1 MVEYHSATGHNN
13 QILEETTMLSDAV
26 QKALN
31 DQIQKE
37 FHSAYI
43 YLSMAA
49 YFEAE
54 NLPGAAHWMRHQAEE
69 EQEHAMKI
77 FEFVNDRGGRVVL
90 QAIGQ
95 PPVDFASPLAVF
107 EASYAHEQ
115 KVTKSIH
122 DLYALAVKEND
133 YPTQVMLQW
142 FIDEQVEEEK
152 NASAIVAQLKMVG
165 DSPAA
170 MFMIDRH
177 LGSRAED

>member
-1 MVEYHSATGHNN
+1 
-13 QILEETTMLSDAV
+13 MLNPAIE
-26 QKALN
+26 QALN

-43 YLSMAA
+43 YLGMSA

-77 FEFVNDRGGRVVL
+77 FDFINDRGGRVAL
-90 QAIGQ
+90 QAIGE
-95 PPVDFASPLAVF
+95 PPAGYGSPLAVF
-107 EASYAHEQ
+107 EAAYAHEQ
-115 KVTKSIH
+115 KVTRSIH

-152 NASAIVAQLKMVG
+152 NASAIVAQLHMVG

-170 MFMIDRH
+170 LFMIDRQ
-177 LGSRAED
+177 LAARSGE

>member
-1 MVEYHSATGHNN
+1 MLNAT
-13 QILEETTMLSDAV
+13 V
-26 QKALN
+26 QQALN
-31 DQIQKE
+31 DQVQKE
-37 FHSAYI
+37 LHSAYI

-49 YFEAE
+49 YFESE
-54 NLPGAAHWMRHQAEE
+54 NLPGAAHWMRGQAGE

-77 FEFVNDRGGRVVL
+77 FDFIINRGGRVTL
-90 QAIGQ
+90 QAIDA
-95 PPVDFASPLAVF
+95 PPATFSSPLAVF

-122 DLYALAVKEND
+122 DLYALAVKEAD

-152 NASAIVAQLKMVG
+152 NASAIMAQLKTVG

-170 MFMIDRH
+170 LFMIDRQ
-177 LGSRAED
+177 LAARSGD

>member
-1 MVEYHSATGHNN
+1 
-13 QILEETTMLSDAV
+13 MLNPAIE
-26 QKALN
+26 QALN

-43 YLSMAA
+43 YLAMSA

-77 FEFVNDRGGRVVL
+77 FDFVNDRGGRVAL
-90 QAIGQ
+90 QAIGE
-95 PPVDFASPLAVF
+95 PPAGYASPLAVF
-107 EASYAHEQ
+107 EAAYAHEQ

-122 DLYALAVKEND
+122 GLYALAVKEGD

-152 NASAIVAQLKMVG
+152 NASAIVAQLHMVG

-170 MFMIDRH
+170 LFMIDRQ
-177 LGSRAED
+177 LAARSGD

>member
-1 MVEYHSATGHNN
+1 
-13 QILEETTMLSDAV
+13 MLNPPIE
-26 QKALN
+26 QALN

-43 YLSMAA
+43 YLGMSA

-69 EQEHAMKI
+69 EQEHAMKLFDFI
-77 FEFVNDRGGRVVL
+77 NDRGGRVAL
-90 QAIGQ
+90 QAIGE
-95 PPVDFASPLAVF
+95 PPANYASPLAVF
-107 EASYAHEQ
+107 EAAYAHEQ
-115 KVTKSIH
+115 KVTQSIH
-122 DLYALAVKEND
+122 DLYALAVKEAD

-152 NASAIVAQLKMVG
+152 NASAIVAQLHMVG

-170 MFMIDRH
+170 LFMIDRQ
-177 LGSRAED
+177 LAARSGE

>member
-1 MVEYHSATGHNN
+1 
-13 QILEETTMLSDAV
+13 MLNPTV
-26 QKALN
+26 QQALN
-31 DQIQKE
+31 DQVQKE
-37 FHSAYI
+37 LHSAYI

-54 NLPGAAHWMRHQAEE
+54 NLPGAAHWMRRQAGE

-77 FEFVNDRGGRVVL
+77 FDFIQDRGGRVTL
-90 QAIGQ
+90 QAIDA
-95 PPVDFASPLAVF
+95 PPATFSSPLAVF

-122 DLYALAVKEND
+122 DLYALAVQEAD

-152 NASAIVAQLKMVG
+152 NASAIMAQLQMVG

-170 MFMIDRH
+170 LFMIDRQ
-177 LGSRAED
+177 LAARAGE

>member
-1 MVEYHSATGHNN
+1 
-13 QILEETTMLSDAV
+13 MLNSEI
-26 QKALN
+26 QQALN

-43 YLSMAA
+43 YLSMSA

-54 NLPGAAHWMRHQAEE
+54 NLAGAASWMRKQAGE
-69 EQEHAMKI
+69 EQEHALKI
-77 FEFVNDRGGRVVL
+77 FDFILDRGGHVVL

-95 PPVDFASPLAVF
+95 PAVDFASPLAVF
-107 EASYAHEQ
+107 EDAYAHER
-115 KVTKSIH
+115 KVTQSIH
-122 DLYALAVKEND
+122 DLYALALRQND

-152 NASAIVAQLKMVG
+152 TSSAIMAQLKMVG

-170 MFMIDRH
+170 LLMIDRQ
-177 LGSRAED
+177 LAARASD

>member
-1 MVEYHSATGHNN
+1 MLNAT
-13 QILEETTMLSDAV
+13 V
-26 QKALN
+26 QQALN
-31 DQIQKE
+31 DQVQKE
-37 FHSAYI
+37 LHSAYI

-54 NLPGAAHWMRHQAEE
+54 NLPGAAHWMRSQAGE

-77 FEFVNDRGGRVVL
+77 FDFIQDRGGRVTL
-90 QAIGQ
+90 QAIDA
-95 PPVDFASPLAVF
+95 PPATFASPLAVF

-122 DLYALAVKEND
+122 DLYALAVKEAD

-152 NASAIVAQLKMVG
+152 NASAIMAQLQMVG

-170 MFMIDRH
+170 LFMIDRQ
-177 LGSRAED
+177 LAARSGE

>member
-1 MVEYHSATGHNN
+1 
-13 QILEETTMLSDAV
+13 MLNPTV
-26 QKALN
+26 QQALN
-31 DQIQKE
+31 DQVQKE
-37 FHSAYI
+37 LHSAYI

-54 NLPGAAHWMRHQAEE
+54 NLPGAAHWMRSQAGE

-77 FEFVNDRGGRVVL
+77 FDFIQDRGGRVTL
-90 QAIGQ
+90 QAIDA
-95 PPVDFASPLAVF
+95 PPATFASPLAVF
-107 EASYAHEQ
+107 EAAFAHEQ

-122 DLYALAVKEND
+122 DLYALAVQEAD

-152 NASAIVAQLKMVG
+152 NASAIMAQLRMVG

-170 MFMIDRH
+170 LFMIDRQ
-177 LGSRAED
+177 LAARAGE

>member
-1 MVEYHSATGHNN
+1 
-13 QILEETTMLSDAV
+13 MLNPTV
-26 QKALN
+26 QQALN
-31 DQIQKE
+31 DQVQKE
-37 FHSAYI
+37 LHSAYI

-54 NLPGAAHWMRHQAEE
+54 NLPGAAHWMRRQAGE

-77 FEFVNDRGGRVVL
+77 YDFIHDRGGRVTL
-90 QAIGQ
+90 QAIDA
-95 PPVDFASPLAVF
+95 PPATFASPLAVF

-122 DLYALAVKEND
+122 DLYALAVKEAD

-152 NASAIVAQLKMVG
+152 NASAIVAQLQMVG

-170 MFMIDRH
+170 LFMIDRQ
-177 LGSRAED
+177 LAARSGE

>member
-1 MVEYHSATGHNN
+1 
-13 QILEETTMLSDAV
+13 MLNPTV
-26 QKALN
+26 QQALN
-31 DQIQKE
+31 DQVQKE
-37 FHSAYI
+37 LHSAYI

-54 NLPGAAHWMRHQAEE
+54 NLPGAAHWMRSQAGE

-77 FEFVNDRGGRVVL
+77 FDFIQDRGGRVTL
-90 QAIGQ
+90 QAIDA
-95 PPVDFASPLAVF
+95 PPATFSSPLAVF

-122 DLYALAVKEND
+122 DLYALAIKEGD

-152 NASAIVAQLKMVG
+152 NASAIMAQLQMVG

-170 MFMIDRH
+170 LFMIDRQ
-177 LGSRAED
+177 LAARAGE

>member
-1 MVEYHSATGHNN
+1 
-13 QILEETTMLSDAV
+13 MLNPTV
-26 QKALN
+26 QQALN
-31 DQIQKE
+31 DQVQKE
-37 FHSAYI
+37 LHSAYI

-54 NLPGAAHWMRHQAEE
+54 NLPGAAHWMRSQAGE

-77 FEFVNDRGGRVVL
+77 FDFIQDRGGRVTL
-90 QAIGQ
+90 QAIDA
-95 PPVDFASPLAVF
+95 PPATFSSPLAVF

-122 DLYALAVKEND
+122 DLYALAVKEAD

-152 NASAIVAQLKMVG
+152 NASAIMAQLQMVG

-170 MFMIDRH
+170 LFMIDRQ
-177 LGSRAED
+177 LAARAGE

>member
-1 MVEYHSATGHNN
+1 MLNPTVE
-13 QILEETTMLSDAV
+13 Q
-26 QKALN
+26 ALN

-43 YLSMAA
+43 YLAMSA

-77 FEFVNDRGGRVVL
+77 FDFVNDRGGRVAL
-90 QAIGQ
+90 QAIGE
-95 PPVDFASPLAVF
+95 PPANYASPLAVF
-107 EASYAHEQ
+107 EAAYAHEQ
-115 KVTKSIH
+115 KVTQSIH
-122 DLYALAVKEND
+122 DLYALAVKEAD

-152 NASAIVAQLKMVG
+152 NASAIVAQLHMVG

-170 MFMIDRH
+170 LFMIDRQ
-177 LGSRAED
+177 LAARSGA